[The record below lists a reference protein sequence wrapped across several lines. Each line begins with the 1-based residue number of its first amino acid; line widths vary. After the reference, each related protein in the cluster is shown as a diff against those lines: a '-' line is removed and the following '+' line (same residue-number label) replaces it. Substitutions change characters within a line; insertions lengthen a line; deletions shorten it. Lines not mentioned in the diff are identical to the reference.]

1 MLTKKKIKKQL
12 DKAGIEYESKATKD
26 ELLALLPEEEELD
39 TEIATETPVE
49 EESEEEV
56 DIPLE
61 EDIEVIDP
69 SDIPEPPKPKKS
81 KLGKPGWV
89 DSRLWGNLDDK
100 RKKLLISGVSIANLY
115 K

>member
-1 MLTKKKIKKQL
+1 MLTKKKIKEQL
-12 DKAGIEYESKATKD
+12 DEAEIEYEPKATKD
-26 ELLALLPEEEELD
+26 ELLALLPEEEEP
-39 TEIATETPVE
+39 E
-49 EESEEEV
+49 EEEV
-56 DIPLE
+56 GIPLE